1 MHSKTPTNEPPVS
14 PAATAGS
21 EADFTAER
29 DRLLRALADAE
40 NSRRRAE
47 RRAAESGQYAVTEFA
62 RGVLDIAD
70 NLRRAI
76 AASNQQAGDAAL
88 LEGVKATERMLDG
101 LLGRFGIKR
110 IAASGAPFDPT
121 VHEAMLETDD
131 PTHKPGSV
139 AGVMEDGYTIHDR
152 LLRPARVVVA
162 KARSDTSA
170 SDGEQ
175 S

>member
-1 MHSKTPTNEPPVS
+1 MQSTTPTNEPPVS
-14 PAATAGS
+14 TPNAGS

-40 NSRRRAE
+40 NGRRRAE
-47 RRAAESGQYAVTEFA
+47 RRVAESGQYAVTEFA

-76 AASNQQAGDAAL
+76 AAGDQQAGDPSL
-88 LEGVKATERMLDG
+88 LDGVRATERMLDG

-110 IAASGAPFDPT
+110 LEASGAPFDPA
-121 VHEAMLETDD
+121 VHEAMLETND

-139 AGVMEDGYTIHDR
+139 AAVMEDGYTIHDR

-162 KARSDTSA
+162 KARSDTPA
-170 SDGEQ
+170 SEGGR